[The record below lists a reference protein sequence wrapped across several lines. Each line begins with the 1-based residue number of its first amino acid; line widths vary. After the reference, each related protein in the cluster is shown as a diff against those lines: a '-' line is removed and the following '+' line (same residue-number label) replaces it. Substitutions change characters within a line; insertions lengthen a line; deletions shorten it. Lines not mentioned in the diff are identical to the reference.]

1 MKTIIAALILFG
13 GISCSNKYVLDK
25 NPEVKISKAYY
36 KKWASGVRGGGSGV
50 IIFIEVKKEYNL
62 EKEKIKLLHVYFDGG
77 DSTLKK
83 QSARLYQGYIAA
95 TKSTIDV
102 ELEAPSKEVEKQ
114 NLKQDKLSFNLA
126 KNEAVICFVKNGKKR
141 YQKINVNKQRLTNIP
156 M

>member
-1 MKTIIAALILFG
+1 M
-13 GISCSNKYVLDK
+13 
-25 NPEVKISKAYY
+25 
-36 KKWASGVRGGGSGV
+36 
-50 IIFIEVKKEYNL
+50 
-62 EKEKIKLLHVYFDGG
+62 YFDGG

-83 QSARLYQGYIAA
+83 QSERLYQGYIAA

-114 NLKQDKLSFNLA
+114 NLKQDELSFNLA

-141 YQKINVNKQRLTNIP
+141 YQKININKQQLTNIP